1 MMKVSLKFLMI
12 VAACTAMLIP
22 TPTASA
28 ADAYFSPASDRVIN
42 TEAYVPASIAD
53 VWEAV
58 STSAGW
64 TTFLGTPTTL
74 ELRPGGKMEVLF
86 VADAPEGQRGS
97 EGCTV
102 LSYLPQRML
111 SFSWNAPPKFPE
123 VRNGNKTIVVIELF
137 PAGAART
144 LVRLKHHGWPSA
156 KETTEQWDGA
166 FAYFEKAWPNVLKAL
181 ASHFELKKGLDPSA
195 LPSAGDPGLD
205 PKNGW
210 LYTFVALK
218 RDDLLQTLT
227 DEEKQQFG
235 AHAQY
240 ISDRCKEGT
249 VVFAGPCTDMKGP
262 ACVVLDAR
270 SEAEARAL
278 MDNDP
283 AVKNGLMKAEL
294 HPVRLSF
301 VRWRD

>member
-1 MMKVSLKFLMI
+1 MKTMLKTLML
-12 VAACTAMLIP
+12 VAAFAALLIP
-22 TPTASA
+22 TRAASA
-28 ADAYFSPASDRVIN
+28 ADAYFSPAGDRVIKA
-42 TEAYVPASIAD
+42 EAYVPASIAE

-64 TTFLGTPTTL
+64 TAFLGPATTL

-123 VRNGNKTIVVIELF
+123 VRSGNKTIVVIELF
-137 PAGAART
+137 PAGASRT
-144 LVRLKHHGWPSA
+144 LVRLKHHGWPNA
-156 KETTEQWDGA
+156 KETNEQWDET
-166 FAYFEKAWPNVLKAL
+166 FKYFEKAWPNVLSAL
-181 ASHFELKKGLDPSA
+181 ASHFEAKSGQPAPLEGEKKPDA
-195 LPSAGDPGLD
+195 
-205 PKNGW
+205 KNGW

-227 DEEKQQFG
+227 EEEKQQFG

-270 SEAEARAL
+270 TEAQARAL